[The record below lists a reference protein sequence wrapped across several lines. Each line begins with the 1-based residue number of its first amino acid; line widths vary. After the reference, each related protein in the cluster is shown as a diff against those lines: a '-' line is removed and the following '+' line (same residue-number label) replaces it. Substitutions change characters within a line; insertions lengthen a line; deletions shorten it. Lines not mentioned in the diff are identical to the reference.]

1 MILMVFIDGLGIGED
16 NPEINPLARDPEL
29 WPAGEHAPGYP
40 GLRCQSLDAN
50 LGVEGLPQ
58 SATGQTALLTGINA
72 PAMIGKHLQGFPSRQ
87 LIEILETL
95 SIFVK
100 LKACGLSGTFANAY
114 RHPEDIHPAS
124 RLSVTSHAL
133 KASGQPFRSLDQL
146 RQKDALCHD
155 FSNQFLREKG
165 YEVPLFTPEEA
176 AQILISITRKHDFT
190 LYEHFLTDILAHQ
203 GDEGAIARHLAEL
216 GRFIRA
222 LIKGIEDRPLMLII
236 TSDHGNIED
245 NLTRTHTRN
254 PVPLLWRGA
263 DSLDVDSLPQ
273 DIAGVTPWV
282 LRLLGCTQSASA
294 TKLPKV

>member
-133 KASGQPFRSLDQL
+133 KASGQPFRSLEHL
-146 RQKDALCHD
+146 RQKKALYHD
-155 FSNQFLREKG
+155 FSNRHLRDKG
-165 YEVPLFTPEEA
+165 YEIPLFSAKQA
-176 AQILISITRKHDFT
+176 ARILISIARHNDFT
-190 LYEHFLTDILAHQ
+190 LYEHFLTDILAHRA
-203 GDEGAIARHLAEL
+203 DVPAITHHLAEL
-216 GRFIRA
+216 GRFVRE
-222 LIKGIEDRPLMLII
+222 LLKDIKGQPLTLII

-245 NLTRTHTRN
+245 SRSRTHTRN
-254 PVPLLWRGA
+254 PVPLLWSGA
-263 DSLDVDSLPQ
+263 DSREIDLLPV

-282 LRLLGCTQSASA
+282 LRMLGC
-294 TKLPKV
+294 LPKTSALKAFQT